1 MLSKHEA
8 WQIPLSNFL
17 HDTSQRQY
25 CICKDAVEKSW
36 IHWKNTKAHVR
47 KKKTKLK
54 ELVGSAQDAIFC
66 HKSEVSITENKLGKE
81 VNLCWCLTGL
91 VSELNAWWQ
100 GNQEITRISD
110 LVCSATGTG
119 LLKRKNP
126 TQWLFF
132 FLLQGRMLQTNV
144 SQLNFLCGQVQQIAP
159 AGRIQSGI
167 LYASSCTQLGQSYL
181 RTWKSVSYQDF
192 VYLWELRSLYVMKS

>member
-66 HKSEVSITENKLGKE
+66 HKSEVSTTENKLGKE

-132 FLLQGRMLQTNV
+132 VCSRVECSRPMFLNLISYVAKCNKLHQLAEYRVGFCMLAV
-144 SQLNFLCGQVQQIAP
+144 ALNWDSHTFVPGNLFLT
-159 AGRIQSGI
+159 RILSI
-167 LYASSCTQLGQSYL
+167 FES
-181 RTWKSVSYQDF
+181 
-192 VYLWELRSLYVMKS
+192 WEAFM